1 MPAPAAAVPQTQTFS
16 YWMPVASPA
25 GSANAER
32 EGRRS
37 RRWASIYCVLGAAS
51 FASQGPTNKKG
62 AAAAEEGGKVKREG
76 GMQEVRGSRIVVGA
90 AWRTWKTF

>member
-1 MPAPAAAVPQTQTFS
+1 MPAPAPAAAVPQTQTFS

-62 AAAAEEGGKVKREG
+62 AAAAEEGGKVKRKRG
-76 GMQEVRGSRIVVGA
+76 RGSGRWREVG
-90 AWRTWKTF
+90 